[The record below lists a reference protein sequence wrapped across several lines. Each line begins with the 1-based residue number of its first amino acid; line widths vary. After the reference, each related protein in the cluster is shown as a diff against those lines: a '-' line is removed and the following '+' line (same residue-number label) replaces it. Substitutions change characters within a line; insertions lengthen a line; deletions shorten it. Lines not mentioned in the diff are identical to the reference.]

1 MKLCKKISAW
11 IRKKLGRGN
20 NDSTSTNHG
29 DDGFGENDN
38 LDMAEREGYQD
49 MGREKI

>member
-29 DDGFGENDN
+29 NGFGENDN

>member
-1 MKLCKKISAW
+1 MKLCEKINAW

-29 DDGFGENDN
+29 DDGFDENDN
-38 LDMAEREGYQD
+38 RDMVERDGYQA
-49 MGREKI
+49 MGIEKM